1 MRHADGELQTLLA
14 ESAPPVD
21 LQRVALFRSV
31 CRKQE
36 KKAGTRMSRFM
47 MLFGLLLDLAQI
59 EIKDHIVRRRKKRQ
73 QWRNRFLSLQVIC
86 VRDGIQ

>member
-36 KKAGTRMSRFM
+36 KKAGTRMT
-47 MLFGLLLDLAQI
+47 
-59 EIKDHIVRRRKKRQ
+59 E
-73 QWRNRFLSLQVIC
+73 SLHDAVWFAPGPC
-86 VRDGIQ
+86 AD